1 MSAAAS
7 CQACGC
13 VSREALPGLL
23 RCPACGLAWRA
34 EKFFAAPAY
43 VPGRE
48 ELVYGSSKKKLF
60 AAALDSLGAGAG
72 RPGRLLDI
80 GCAGGELLAAAA
92 ARGWSAEGVE
102 IEPGL
107 AARAAGAGFK
117 GHAAPVENAG
127 LPPGAFD
134 AVTVFEVFSQM
145 DAPAAAAA
153 ECARLLKPGGLLY
166 LREFNASFHLP
177 LYRLELRGFFKPLGA
192 RPSVIHNFNFTPS
205 ALRALLLRAGFGEV
219 SIRNSRPTSGD
230 PYGSG
235 GGLGTF
241 FTAALKVL
249 YYVLAQALWL
259 ATLGRV
265 YAGSA
270 LIVTARKPD

>member
-1 MSAAAS
+1 MSSPSA
-7 CQACGC
+7 CQACGGL
-13 VSREALPGLL
+13 VSASLPGLL
-23 RCPACGLAWRA
+23 RCCACGLACRA

-43 VPGRE
+43 APGRE
-48 ELVYGSSKKKLF
+48 GLVYGSSKKKLF

-72 RPGRLLDI
+72 RLLDI
-80 GCAGGELLAAAA
+80 GCAGGEFLAAAA
-92 ARGWSAEGVE
+92 ARGWIAEGVE

-107 AARAAGAGFK
+107 AARAAGAGFEV
-117 GHAAPVENAG
+117 HTVPVEKAG
-127 LPPGAFD
+127 LPPRTFD
-134 AVTVFEVFSQM
+134 AVTAFEVFSQM
-145 DAPAAAAA
+145 AAPAAAAA
-153 ECARLLKPGGLLY
+153 EAARLLKPGGRLY
-166 LREFNASFHLP
+166 LREFNADFHLP

-192 RPSVIHNFNFTPS
+192 RPSVIHDFNFTPS
-205 ALRALLLRAGFGEV
+205 ALRALLLRAGFAEV

-270 LIVTARKPD
+270 LIVTARKPG

>member
-1 MSAAAS
+1 MTLPA
-7 CQACGC
+7 CQACGGGVC
-13 VSREALPGLL
+13 ETEAGL
-23 RCPACGLAWRA
+23 RQCAACGLAYRVQ
-34 EKFFAAPAY
+34 KVFHAPAY
-43 VPGRE
+43 APARE
-48 ELVYGSSKKKLF
+48 ELVYNSSKKKIF
-60 AAALDSLGAGAG
+60 KAALDLLGAAAG

-80 GCAGGELLAAAA
+80 GCAGGEFLTAAAS
-92 ARGWSAEGVE
+92 RGWSAEGVE

-117 GHAAPVENAG
+117 VQTSPVEAAG
-127 LPPGAFD
+127 LPAAAFD
-134 AVTVFEVFSQM
+134 AVTAFEVFSQM

-153 ECARLLKPGGLLY
+153 EAARLLKPGGLLY
-166 LREFNASFHLP
+166 LREFNAAFHVT
-177 LYRLELRGFFKPLGA
+177 LYRLELRGFFRFLGA
-192 RPSVIHNFNFTPS
+192 RPSVIHNFNFTPGS
-205 ALRALLLRAGFGEV
+205 LRALLGRAGFTDV
-219 SIRNSRPTSGD
+219 SVRNSRPTSGD

-249 YYVLAQALWL
+249 YYLLAQAVWL

-270 LIVTARKPD
+270 LIVTARKPR